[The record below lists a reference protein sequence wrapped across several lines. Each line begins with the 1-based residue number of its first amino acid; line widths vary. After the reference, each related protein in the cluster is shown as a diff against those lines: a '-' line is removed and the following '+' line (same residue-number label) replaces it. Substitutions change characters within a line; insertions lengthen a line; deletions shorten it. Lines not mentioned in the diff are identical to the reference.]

1 MSKSYKWILF
11 AIAIVIMAI
20 NYLSKDFS
28 AYRQLSPADLAPVIV
43 ITAVVFLLKT
53 GALSAILIVLKKLW
67 DRIQKQ

>member
-28 AYRQLSPADLAPVIV
+28 AYKQLSPADLAPVIV

-53 GALSAILIVLKKLW
+53 GALSAILIALKKLW

>member
-53 GALSAILIVLKKLW
+53 GALSAILIALKKLW

>member
-11 AIAIVIMAI
+11 EIAIVIMAI

-28 AYRQLSPADLAPVIV
+28 AYKQLSPADLAPVIV

-53 GALSAILIVLKKLW
+53 GALSAILIALKKLW

>member
-11 AIAIVIMAI
+11 AIAIVIMSI

-43 ITAVVFLLKT
+43 ITAVVFLLKA
-53 GALSAILIVLKKLW
+53 GALSAILIALKKLW

>member
-43 ITAVVFLLKT
+43 ITAVVFLLKI

>member
-43 ITAVVFLLKT
+43 ITAVVFLLKA
-53 GALSAILIVLKKLW
+53 GALSAILIALKKLW